1 MELAYGVNAS
11 RGSLAR
17 SARHPPGQ
25 TVSRRSVEPLH
36 TSLTEQRS
44 ESNRCPA
51 HGGFSSWELF
61 QGCYLVLF
69 CLRNKEDLA
78 PPRGMHKDICD
89 IHRNR
94 RPASVSHMT
103 KIPPAL
109 LSAQE
114 CLEGDRPSEGGS
126 KDKAIVS
133 LGLNNT
139 RPQVQV
145 PLALISFPLWASV
158 LLTG

>member
-78 PPRGMHKDICD
+78 PPHGMHKDICD

-114 CLEGDRPSEGGS
+114 CLEGDRPSERGS